1 MSQRL
6 SGNER
11 IELGV
16 SGIDPKTAISAIR
29 KIKNII
35 DVRSDTRAEKLDQ
48 ASKENY
54 HSILVDTKSNN
65 NSSEKIAKLIVDNGW
80 GLRNLTPLPMTL
92 EEIFLQLTQDK

>member
-1 MSQRL
+1 MDLEL
-6 SGNER
+6 SDKVAF
-11 IELGV
+11 I
-16 SGIDPKTAISAIR
+16 SGSSHGIGLEIAKTLHAEGCQVVINGR
-29 KIKNII
+29 NNKN
-35 DVRSDTRAEKLDQ
+35 LDQ